1 MSDEKVFT
9 GDLSFLPLP
18 DVFQLL
24 GGVNCTGILRL
35 TSKYAENPCQIY
47 FVNGNPI
54 NAAFGHLHGLEAIY
68 AVFGWTEGKVEF
80 KRENVEVNRVI
91 DNGRMEI
98 VLEAMRLIDEGVI
111 KIVGPSSDEASTL
124 AARGGKDELIVI
136 RRPIEKSISVL
147 EYENYNDGKTI
158 VREGGHGDWMW
169 VILKGVVRITKKT
182 PENPVTIARLG
193 EGCFIGN
200 LAAFSIHGKGRNAT
214 GIAEGHVKLG
224 LLDFQSLSD
233 EYLSLSN
240 EMKGL
245 FNSLDGRLRK
255 IADRVVD
262 IHMKKDNTYKKIKN
276 KKILLKKGSSTKK
289 ALVVTEGEVYV
300 VRQLQK
306 GYFLL
311 ITLEK
316 GDVFGYMPFL
326 DIGQEPQN
334 ASIVA
339 SGNLKVDK
347 LDLNSLQEEFN
358 KLSGTM
364 KGLVEGVAV
373 GISLTTIRVSQLKMK
388 YSATGK

>member
-24 GGVNCTGILRL
+24 GGVNSTGILRL
-35 TSKYAENPCQIY
+35 TSKYAENPGQIY

-54 NAAFGHLHGLEAIY
+54 NAACGHLHGLKAIY

-111 KIVGPSSDEASTL
+111 KMVGPSSDKASTL

-147 EYENYNDGKTI
+147 EYEDYKDGKTI

-214 GIAEGHVKLG
+214 GIAEGNVKLG
-224 LLDFQSLSD
+224 LLDIQSLSD

-289 ALVVTEGEVYV
+289 ALVITEGEVYV

-347 LDLNSLQEEFN
+347 LDLNSLQEEFS

-388 YSATGK
+388 YSAAGK